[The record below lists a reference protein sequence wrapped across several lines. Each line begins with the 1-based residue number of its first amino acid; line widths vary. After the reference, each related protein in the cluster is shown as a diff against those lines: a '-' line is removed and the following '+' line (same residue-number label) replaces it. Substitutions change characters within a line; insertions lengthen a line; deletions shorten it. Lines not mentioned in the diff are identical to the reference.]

1 MPKRAPR
8 RRMLSELLVRK
19 AKPERV
25 TYLLWDLRQHG
36 LALRVQP
43 TGARSWVVIY
53 RHHGRPR
60 WYHLGNGNAIAL
72 SDARKLAARVALAVA
87 EGKDPAA
94 EKRAERGAGTFADLA
109 VRYVEQHAKRR
120 NKSWA
125 QPDRL
130 VRRYV
135 LPRLGALQAASIT
148 RADVKALMASITAP
162 VLGNQVLAAVSA
174 IFSWAMKEEILPTNP
189 CKLVERHETRSRERV
204 LADSEVPLF
213 WSAFDGIPEGAVL
226 KTILLLGQRP
236 GETAAM
242 RREHF
247 VDGWWELPGKPVP
260 ELQWP
265 GTKNGHTHRV
275 WLPRAVRAIIGDGVT
290 GFVFTDERGQPIKR
304 VDAAMRD
311 ICAKLSIKNKA
322 TPHDLRRTHGSTITG
337 LGFGRDAMNRI
348 QNHREGGIA
357 DVYDQH
363 RYEAENKK
371 IMEAVANKIVALVE
385 GTPTGTVVPIRR

>member
-120 NKSWA
+120 NKCWA

-174 IFSWAMKEEILPTNP
+174 IFMGDEGRDRPHQPLQAGRAPRDQEPRTCP
-189 CKLVERHETRSRERV
+189 CRQR
-204 LADSEVPLF
+204 
-213 WSAFDGIPEGAVL
+213 GAVVL
-226 KTILLLGQRP
+226 VGVRRRP
-236 GETAAM
+236 GGRGAQDDLA
-242 RREHF
+242 
-247 VDGWWELPGKPVP
+247 
-260 ELQWP
+260 
-265 GTKNGHTHRV
+265 
-275 WLPRAVRAIIGDGVT
+275 PR
-290 GFVFTDERGQPIKR
+290 P
-304 VDAAMRD
+304 
-311 ICAKLSIKNKA
+311 
-322 TPHDLRRTHGSTITG
+322 TPR
-337 LGFGRDAMNRI
+337 
-348 QNHREGGIA
+348 
-357 DVYDQH
+357 
-363 RYEAENKK
+363 
-371 IMEAVANKIVALVE
+371 
-385 GTPTGTVVPIRR
+385 

>member
-25 TYLLWDLRQHG
+25 AYLLWDLRQHG

-72 SDARKLAARVALAVA
+72 SDARKLAARDRAGGGGRQRPCRGEAGRARCRHLRRPGCALCGAA
-87 EGKDPAA
+87 CQAPQQELGAAGSIGAALRPAA
-94 EKRAERGAGTFADLA
+94 LGRVAGGEHHPCGRQGADGVT
-109 VRYVEQHAKRR
+109 
-120 NKSWA
+120 S
-125 QPDRL
+125 
-130 VRRYV
+130 
-135 LPRLGALQAASIT
+135 
-148 RADVKALMASITAP
+148 TAP

-174 IFSWAMKEEILPTNP
+174 IFSWAMKEEILSSNP

-204 LADSEVPLF
+204 LSDSELPLF

-242 RREHF
+242 RREHL

-265 GTKNGHTHRV
+265 GTKNGHSHRV
-275 WLPRAVRAIIGDGVT
+275 WLPKAVRAIIWRRRD
-290 GFVFTDERGQPIKR
+290 RLR
-304 VDAAMRD
+304 V
-311 ICAKLSIKNKA
+311 
-322 TPHDLRRTHGSTITG
+322 HG
-337 LGFGRDAMNRI
+337 RARPAH
-348 QNHREGGIA
+348 QAR
-357 DVYDQH
+357 
-363 RYEAENKK
+363 
-371 IMEAVANKIVALVE
+371 
-385 GTPTGTVVPIRR
+385 

>member
-357 DVYDQH
+357 DVHDQH